1 MYSKKSS
8 INLAPDVT
16 VVMSCHNESKH
27 IDLAISS
34 ILHQTF
40 SNFSFVIIDD
50 GSTDNT
56 FAKIKYWANKDQRIT
71 YAQCDIGN
79 LGGVLEKY
87 CKTIE
92 SEFIARMDGD
102 DVSEPNRL
110 ASQIRHMRDNHEI
123 VVCST
128 NYRQVTDTGMPFS
141 RSKQQLHHSGIYAE
155 LLRGRGGAMC
165 HAFAMIRT
173 TAYVQVGGYSHL
185 YPKGED
191 LDLFLRLSEVG
202 KLSNISKT
210 CGDVR
215 RHSESSTFASVASEG
230 LARRREI
237 ISAHQKRIGASI
249 DVSLVQPFESPD
261 INDWPANVAFQ
272 ALRYGYINTLMSLSS
287 KNWSNRHY
295 WTKILSLLVR
305 SLREKWTDSKMLSP
319 AESLPAV
326 TFAKNR
332 NVTGKL

>member
-1 MYSKKSS
+1 MYSKKNS
-8 INLAPDVT
+8 INVAPDVT

-27 IDLAISS
+27 IDSAISS

-40 SNFSFVIIDD
+40 SNFSFLIIDD
-50 GSTDNT
+50 SSTDNT
-56 FAKIKYWANKDQRIT
+56 FAKIKYWADKDPRIT
-71 YAQCDIGN
+71 CSRCDIGN

-87 CKTIE
+87 CKTIK

-110 ASQIRHMRDNHEI
+110 ALQIRHMRDNAEI

-128 NYRQVTDTGMPFS
+128 NYRQVTETGMPFS
-141 RSKQQLHHSGIYAE
+141 RSKQQLHHNGIYAE

-173 TAYVQVGGYSHL
+173 TAYVQVGGYSSLH
-185 YPKGED
+185 PKGED

-202 KLSNISKT
+202 ELSNISKV

-215 RHSESSTFASVASEG
+215 RHSESSTFASVTAEG

-237 ISAHQKRIGASI
+237 ISAHQKRIGDSV

-261 INDWPANVAFQ
+261 INDWPANLAFQ
-272 ALRYGYINTLMSLSS
+272 ALRYGYIKTLICISC

-295 WTKILSLLVR
+295 FTKFFSLLVCTMR
-305 SLREKWTDSKMLSP
+305 KKMVRFLNALAGRAS
-319 AESLPAV
+319 SCRY
-326 TFAKNR
+326 FC
-332 NVTGKL
+332 